1 MRDNDPCRIYAPT
14 LAALDEYEELA
25 LDSDAVDAARAHLA
39 GCARCQARRRMEA
52 RLDDALRD
60 ALAPTA
66 ATPALTTADLL
77 AAIGA
82 DHEPSERRTPMLSVI
97 YVRDE
102 EAMDDEH
109 ASATPSPATETSSA
123 GASKP
128 TFAPLPA
135 LTPAHRHP
143 AWRRALTS
151 AAAVGVAAALIASIV
166 GAMSLTGHLRGA
178 SQNTSSR
185 TLSATFT
192 IQTAQAGQATAAS
205 QYQITALSMDSPTD
219 GWAIEVNEMG
229 NMNAAIVLHIVN
241 GSVIQQTTLASFFG
255 SQANLRAL
263 SPTDVWVTFSQGT
276 FFYHYNGQAWTQAH
290 LPAPADAAGNPV
302 SLEMFHMRS
311 PTEGWAIASYTPGS
325 SATSAGPINRLAF
338 YRYDGTAWRM
348 EPAEKAA
355 TVGGSVPTGNG
366 AYAVQFTGMSAT
378 PGGDVWATG
387 YLQTQDANGN
397 PSSTTGY
404 IYHRVAGVWRLAQTL
419 PDDQFA
425 GITMTGPGSG
435 WIIGQSV
442 KVVQTGGNIPYK
454 VTQTEPIALE
464 WNGARWSPAAIP
476 QPDQTQ
482 QGMQLNQIAAASPAN
497 VWAVGSANGTSY
509 TAGSSF
515 ASDSTYLIHYDGSRW
530 SRASLPQIAA
540 INPTHDP
547 TVINQ
552 VSFQTIALTPSGD
565 LWMAGNLWVG
575 PNTINQYFPLLYH
588 SSAGQWDSVP
598 LPAVKSTGG
607 APSSGSQPAG

>member
-1 MRDNDPCRIYAPT
+1 MRTDDSCRIHEPA

-25 LDSDAVDAARAHLA
+25 LDADDVDAARAHLA
-39 GCARCQARRRMEA
+39 SCPRCQARRRMWA

-60 ALAPTA
+60 ALASTV
-66 ATPALTTADLL
+66 ATPALTTAGLL
-77 AAIGA
+77 ATIGA

-109 ASATPSPATETSSA
+109 ASATPSPATETPTA
-123 GASKP
+123 GAGKP
-128 TFAPLPA
+128 AFAPLPT
-135 LTPAHRHP
+135 LTPHRQP
-143 AWRRALTS
+143 TWRRALTS
-151 AAAVGVAAALIASIV
+151 AAAVGVAAALIAGIA
-166 GAMSLTGHLRGA
+166 GAMTLAGHLRGA
-178 SQNTSSR
+178 QTTAASKLKSA
-185 TLSATFT
+185 SAT
-192 IQTAQAGQATAAS
+192 QTAQAAPPTIAA

-255 SQANLRAL
+255 SQANLQAL

-276 FFYHYNGQAWTQAH
+276 FFYHYNGQTWTQAH
-290 LPAPADAAGNPV
+290 LPAPADAAGNSV
-302 SLEMFHMRS
+302 SLEMFHMLS
-311 PTEGWAIASYTPGS
+311 PSEGWAIASYTPGS
-325 SATSAGPINRLAF
+325 SATSAGAINRLAF
-338 YRYDGTAWRM
+338 YRYDGTAWRV

-366 AYAVQFTGMSAT
+366 AYAVQFTGISAT

-404 IYHRVAGVWRLAQTL
+404 IYHRVGGVWRLAQTL
-419 PDDQFA
+419 SGDVLS
-425 GITMTGPGSG
+425 GIAMSGPSSG

-442 KVVQTGGNIPYK
+442 KVVQEGGNISPYK
-454 VTQTEPIALE
+454 VTQTAPIALG
-464 WNGARWSPAAIP
+464 WNGGRWSPAAIP

-482 QGMQLNQIAAASPAN
+482 QGMQLNQIVATSPSN
-497 VWAVGSANGTSY
+497 VWVVGSANGTSY
-509 TAGSSF
+509 TAGSPY

-552 VSFQTIALTPSGD
+552 MTFQNIALTPSGD

-575 PNTINQYFPLLYH
+575 PNHINQYFPLLYRY
-588 SSAGQWDSVP
+588 SGGQWNSIP
-598 LPAVKSTGG
+598 LPATTSTGG